1 MKSIQFLFS
10 LMKKK
15 KMSDNHD
22 YNRKLL
28 QNRLEGLEV
37 HCWPPGGG
45 EISIVQLR
53 KTKKKS

>member
-1 MKSIQFLFS
+1 
-10 LMKKK
+10 
-15 KMSDNHD
+15 MSDNHD

-45 EISIVQLR
+45 GDLNRPVR